1 MIFPI
6 PTARI
11 KPNRNHALISSHIIM
26 TSVVLNIYRV
36 VLDFHDGPVH
46 EAQEHK
52 TENEDAKD

>member
-26 TSVVLNIYRV
+26 TSVVLLVYRV
-36 VLDFHDGPVH
+36 VLDFQNGPVH
-46 EAQEHK
+46 EAKKHK

>member
-11 KPNRNHALISSHIIM
+11 KPNRNHALISSHIIVS
-26 TSVVLNIYRV
+26 SVVLDVCCI
-36 VLDFHDGPVH
+36 DFGFLDGPVH
-46 EAQEHK
+46 EAEEHK